1 VQSAGG
7 QALFWGVLPAWLG
20 LAWLGLAWLGVPGR
34 KTKAMLAWLK
44 YLGLSFLK
52 RLHLPAVLMRG
63 PAAFSRF

>member
-7 QALFWGVLPAWLG
+7 QALFWGVLP
-20 LAWLGLAWLGVPGR
+20 AWLGLAWLGVPGR

>member
-1 VQSAGG
+1 
-7 QALFWGVLPAWLG
+7 